1 MNKALTLPNRPAPRR
16 MMLRLAMGLL
26 VAGPAA
32 LSLVAPAPA
41 MAAAPATIDQ
51 AVAALRGIETLR
63 ANFVQRSDAT
73 GQQITGVLSLKRPGK
88 IRFQYQRGYPVLIIS
103 DGKALTI
110 VDSEVKQTQRWPIG
124 KSPMGALLNPTKDVA
139 QFGTLLPSL
148 DPNVTN
154 IRVADRSHPEY
165 GVMTLSFAHKAGAPG
180 GLELVGWQTMD
191 AQNRR
196 TTIILSGHQYG
207 VDLGE
212 DLFRYLDIRPNVR
225 R

>member
-1 MNKALTLPNRPAPRR
+1 
-16 MMLRLAMGLL
+16 MLRLAMGLL

-32 LSLVAPAPA
+32 LSLVAATPA
-41 MAAAPATIDQ
+41 MAAATANSAAQIDQ

-73 GQQITGVLSLKRPGK
+73 GQQVTGVLSLKRPGK

-124 KSPMGALLNPTKDVA
+124 KSPLGALLNPTRDVA
-139 QFGTLLPSL
+139 QYGSLLPSL
-148 DPNVTN
+148 DANVTN
-154 IRVADRSHPEY
+154 IRVADREHPEY
-165 GVMTLSFAHKAGAPG
+165 GVMVLSFAHTPGAPG
-180 GLELVGWQTMD
+180 GLELVGWQTVD

-207 VDLGE
+207 VALGD
-212 DLFRYLDIRPNVR
+212 DLFRYLDVRPNFR

>member
-1 MNKALTLPNRPAPRR
+1 
-16 MMLRLAMGLL
+16 MLRLAMGLL

-32 LSLVAPAPA
+32 LSLVAATPA
-41 MAAAPATIDQ
+41 MAVATANSAAQIDQ

-73 GQQITGVLSLKRPGK
+73 GQQVTGVLSLKRPGK

-124 KSPMGALLNPTKDVA
+124 KSPLGALLNPTRDVA
-139 QFGTLLPSL
+139 QYGSLLPSL
-148 DPNVTN
+148 DANVTN
-154 IRVADRSHPEY
+154 IRVADREHPEY
-165 GVMTLSFAHKAGAPG
+165 GVMVLSFAHKPGAPG
-180 GLELVGWQTMD
+180 GLELVGWQTVD

-207 VDLGE
+207 VALGD
-212 DLFRYLDIRPNVR
+212 DLFRYLDVRPNFHR
-225 R
+225 

>member
-1 MNKALTLPNRPAPRR
+1 
-16 MMLRLAMGLL
+16 MLRLAMGLL

-41 MAAAPATIDQ
+41 MAASPSANGAATIDQ

-73 GQQITGVLSLKRPGK
+73 GQQISGVLSLKRPGK

-124 KSPMGALLNPTKDVA
+124 KSPMGALLNPAKDVA
-139 QFGTLLPSL
+139 QYGTLLPSL

-154 IRVADRSHPEY
+154 IRVTDRAHPEY

-180 GLELVGWQTMD
+180 GLELVGWQTVD

-196 TTIILSGHQYG
+196 TTIILSGHQYD
-207 VDLGE
+207 VSLGD
-212 DLFRYLDIRPNVR
+212 DLFRYLDVR
-225 R
+225 SPFRK

>member
-1 MNKALTLPNRPAPRR
+1 
-16 MMLRLAMGLL
+16 MLRLAMGLL

-32 LSLVAPAPA
+32 LSLVAPTPV
-41 MAAAPATIDQ
+41 MANAGGAGGSAAHASTQVDQ

-63 ANFVQRSDAT
+63 ANFVQRSDST
-73 GQQITGVLSLKRPGK
+73 GQQVSGVLSLKRPGK

-124 KSPMGALLNPTKDVA
+124 KSPMGALLNPAKDVA
-139 QFGTLLPSL
+139 QYGTLLPSL

-154 IRVADRSHPEY
+154 IRVTDRGHPEY

-207 VDLGE
+207 VDLGD
-212 DLFRYLDIRPNVR
+212 DLFKYLDIRPNFR

>member
-1 MNKALTLPNRPAPRR
+1 
-16 MMLRLAMGLL
+16 MLRLAMGLL

-41 MAAAPATIDQ
+41 IANAGGAAAPAQIDQ

-139 QFGTLLPSL
+139 QYGTLLPSL

-154 IRVADRSHPEY
+154 IRVTDRSHPEY
-165 GVMTLSFAHKAGAPG
+165 GVMTLSFAHKPSAPG
-180 GLELVGWQTMD
+180 GLELVGWQTVD

-196 TTIILSGHQYG
+196 TTILLSGHQYG
-207 VDLGE
+207 VPLGDE
-212 DLFRYLDIRPNVR
+212 LFRYLDMRSVFR
-225 R
+225 K